1 MQILIYYLTEKNIIK
16 ENETIINVIY
26 DTPYYL
32 KFSYDFYK
40 FFINEGK
47 NFTLNNIVDLFCFFE
62 QLCFNDLVKTLQ
74 NEYRALIPEDIKNKI
89 IEKLIK
95 NPDKEDKIPIKS
107 LGTATRRLISRYLA
121 GKMQV
126 TDIKEDRPL
135 ANDLSREEFWDEK
148 IGKLEKLEDILVD
161 KLKDFKLTVGQA
173 YEFYNLIGEEDRKTL
188 NFIEEK

>member
-40 FFINEGK
+40 FLINEGK

-74 NEYRALIPEDIKNKI
+74 NEYRALVPEDMKNKI

-95 NPDKEDKIPIKS
+95 
-107 LGTATRRLISRYLA
+107 T
-121 GKMQV
+121 
-126 TDIKEDRPL
+126 
-135 ANDLSREEFWDEK
+135 
-148 IGKLEKLEDILVD
+148 
-161 KLKDFKLTVGQA
+161 
-173 YEFYNLIGEEDRKTL
+173 KTQM
-188 NFIEEK
+188 K